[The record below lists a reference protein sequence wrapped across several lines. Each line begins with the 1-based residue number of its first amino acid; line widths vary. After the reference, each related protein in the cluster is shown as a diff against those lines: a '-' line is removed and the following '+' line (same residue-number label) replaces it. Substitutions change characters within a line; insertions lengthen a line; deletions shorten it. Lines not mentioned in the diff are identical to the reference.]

1 MDGSLCIRKQI
12 AGESYRMVFITQ
24 KVLSKRT
31 KHIIKN
37 KFVYPIML
45 WDDTAI
51 FIFSNKKER
60 LFVTGFELYRFIALM
75 DISLD
80 FIKHNN

>member
-1 MDGSLCIRKQI
+1 
-12 AGESYRMVFITQ
+12 
-24 KVLSKRT
+24 
-31 KHIIKN
+31 
-37 KFVYPIML
+37 ML

>member
-1 MDGSLCIRKQI
+1 MQIQKQKNLKVNWKTPKNFGI
-12 AGESYRMVFITQ
+12 N
-24 KVLSKRT
+24 VLSKRT

-60 LFVTGFELYRFIALM
+60 LSVTGFELYRFIALM